1 MTNIDWRQ
9 LHHASGVAADIPEL
23 LEQARHA
30 PAGGDYRDEP
40 WFSLWSALCHQ
51 GDVYTA
57 SYAALP
63 ALLGIAQA
71 RQQDHAAAR
80 ECVHLAGMIELD
92 RASPEDRSPPPIP
105 ASLASMYYTA
115 LETGAL
121 LAQTLLARERDAS
134 YARALEI
141 AIAAMHGNAAEARR
155 LDRLDDDV

>member
-1 MTNIDWRQ
+1 
-9 LHHASGVAADIPEL
+9 
-23 LEQARHA
+23 
-30 PAGGDYRDEP
+30 
-40 WFSLWSALCHQ
+40 
-51 GDVYTA
+51 
-57 SYAALP
+57 
-63 ALLGIAQA
+63 
-71 RQQDHAAAR
+71 
-80 ECVHLAGMIELD
+80 MIELD